1 MSLFKQISSGIGAM
15 LGIDTSEMTEVE
27 IAQALEDAKLK
38 TETAE
43 QAQEAQTQESEL
55 TEQVDANYIER
66 LNEIEIELSSINST
80 LDTIVQLD
88 LGALKADIE
97 SVAGLLSKMT
107 VASKTDTSKST
118 KVDAVAAIETKVKE
132 VESETKSTP
141 LSLNEFGKVSF

>member
-38 TETAE
+38 TETVE
-43 QAQEAQTQESEL
+43 QEQETQIQESEI
-55 TEQVDANYIER
+55 TEQVDVNYIER

-80 LDTIVQLD
+80 LETIVQLD

>member
-80 LDTIVQLD
+80 LETIVQLD